1 MKRTGV
7 KISQNI
13 PRNIKTKLAQGNAKQ
28 QFSFK
33 TFYFVSHQLYIW
45 SWSYFT
51 RHEETLSGTV
61 SAGAG
66 GAHSPAWL
74 AVGAATG
81 NGGRV
86 TQLSPSCHPAVTS
99 CCQAAADCR
108 PGLGVGETSQNV
120 VTAYVMLPSCWHP
133 SFPDHRPPPTT
144 TGYLDTQQ
152 GCGSLV

>member
-1 MKRTGV
+1 M
-7 KISQNI
+7 
-13 PRNIKTKLAQGNAKQ
+13 
-28 QFSFK
+28 
-33 TFYFVSHQLYIW
+33 SHQLYIW
-45 SWSYFT
+45 SWLLYFT
-51 RHEETLSGTV
+51 RHEETLSGPV

-86 TQLSPSCHPAVTS
+86 TQLSSSCHPAVTS

-133 SFPDHRPPPTT
+133 SFPDHQPPPLGIWTHSRAVVAWS
-144 TGYLDTQQ
+144 DTCQ
-152 GCGSLV
+152 SLLSSDTFGNVKNYQAMKNYI

>member
-1 MKRTGV
+1 M
-7 KISQNI
+7 
-13 PRNIKTKLAQGNAKQ
+13 
-28 QFSFK
+28 
-33 TFYFVSHQLYIW
+33 
-45 SWSYFT
+45 YFT

-108 PGLGVGETSQNV
+108 PRLGVGETSQNV

-133 SFPDHRPPPTT
+133 SFPDHQPPPTT

-152 GCGSLV
+152 GCGSLADTCQSLLSSDTFGNVKNYQAMKNYI